1 MVKKIMKRHLTV
13 AAAAPRSL
21 RQGQVFKACWNLKVH
36 PTPFITLSFLSRVT
50 ESTFS
55 ILDTKYSSAK
65 LKYIL
70 KGKMWNFEREIVYLH
85 HWKLHPE
92 NSHLDIV
99 KSKLECKPR
108 NSPEIVLF
116 LRMNVSGFHW
126 KTKKSKN

>member
-70 KGKMWNFEREIVYLH
+70 KENVEFSR
-85 HWKLHPE
+85 E
-92 NSHLDIV
+92 NSLPASLKTSSRKFPSRH
-99 KSKLECKPR
+99 C
-108 NSPEIVLF
+108 EI
-116 LRMNVSGFHW
+116 
-126 KTKKSKN
+126 KA